1 MCGAYLLIRSC
12 DIVLLY
18 RDNVYVLH
26 DWRVITNFGG
36 SGQNMDLRYDDNII
50 LPSQEQEVDSCRLSL
65 CYRSTSG
72 TS

>member
-12 DIVLLY
+12 DTVLLY

-50 LPSQEQEVDSCRLSL
+50 SPPRAGSRHMQAFIMI
-65 CYRSTSG
+65 
-72 TS
+72 